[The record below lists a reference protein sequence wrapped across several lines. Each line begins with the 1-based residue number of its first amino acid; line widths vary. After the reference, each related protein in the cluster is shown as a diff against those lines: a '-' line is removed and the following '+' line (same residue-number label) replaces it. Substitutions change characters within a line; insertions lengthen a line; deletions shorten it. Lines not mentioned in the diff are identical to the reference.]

1 MHLPTP
7 AHFLF
12 SASPDIHR
20 GTDGD
25 CGQVGKAGGG
35 KGDGIFLATGS
46 LMKGTTEGQLLLL
59 LLLPR

>member
-12 SASPDIHR
+12 SASPDIRR

-25 CGQVGKAGGG
+25 CGQVGQAGGS
-35 KGDGIFLATGS
+35 KGDGIFLA
-46 LMKGTTEGQLLLL
+46 
-59 LLLPR
+59 PVA